1 MKKQDHS
8 AMNYMALAILLAA
21 TGCVSTPDK
30 AASAEPAKVDAA
42 KTAARPT
49 PAPAAKTISG
59 TEQRLSESAVTLPAT
74 AAVADTP
81 PPVVAVPAAS
91 AAVPA
96 GPKRAT
102 SQAPGGSATAMPL
115 SESDI
120 KQKLQ
125 YAGVLFMSKSYKRV
139 AASNHAE
146 AKGLLEQ
153 AKQKLADAKTALGS
167 DKLTEAAVLADESM
181 RLFNNASR
189 LVPSEDMLS
198 EQKNRYQGLLKE
210 LETAKQ
216 SHKQNF
222 DRMVAKK
229 GASGGVKYD
238 ANQVAKLTA
247 ESEALANKGD
257 FEKAGDAVAKA
268 EGLITGAISQ
278 MLAGQEIVYQLNI
291 DTPEGEFKYELDRY
305 LGYEELIPIA
315 IENKQPNEGQMTL
328 IKTSADKGK
337 WMAEEARKKAAEGD
351 YPLAIRM
358 IMDATEK
365 VRSALR
371 VLGVN
376 Q

>member
-1 MKKQDHS
+1 MKHDPS
-8 AMNYMALAILLAA
+8 AINYVALSLLLAA

-30 AASAEPAKVDAA
+30 GTQVEPAKVDAVKA
-42 KTAARPT
+42 VERTT
-49 PAPAAKTISG
+49 PPPAAKPISG
-59 TEQRLSESAVTLPAT
+59 AEQRLAAPAVSIPAT
-74 AAVADTP
+74 TAVAELP
-81 PPVVAVPAAS
+81 PPVAAEPAT
-91 AAVPA
+91 VPA
-96 GPKRAT
+96 GPKRST
-102 SQAPGGSATAMPL
+102 TQAPGGATTAMPL

-120 KQKLQ
+120 KQKIQ

-139 AASNHAE
+139 TASNNAE

-153 AKQKLADAKTALGS
+153 AKQKLADAKTALSS
-167 DKLTEAAVLADESM
+167 DKLTEATALADESM

-189 LVPSEDMLS
+189 LVPSEDMLL
-198 EQKNRYQGLLKE
+198 EQKNRYLGLLKE

-216 SHKQNF
+216 SYKQNF

-238 ANQVAKLTA
+238 TNQVAKLAA
-247 ESEALANKGD
+247 EADALANKGD
-257 FEKAGDAVAKA
+257 YEKAGDAIAKA
-268 EGLITGAISQ
+268 EGLVTGAISQ
-278 MLAGQEIVYQLNI
+278 MLAGQELVYQLNI

-305 LGYEELIPIA
+305 LGYEELIPVA

-328 IKTSADKGK
+328 IKTSVDKGK
-337 WMAEEARKKAAEGD
+337 WMAEEAKKKAAEGD